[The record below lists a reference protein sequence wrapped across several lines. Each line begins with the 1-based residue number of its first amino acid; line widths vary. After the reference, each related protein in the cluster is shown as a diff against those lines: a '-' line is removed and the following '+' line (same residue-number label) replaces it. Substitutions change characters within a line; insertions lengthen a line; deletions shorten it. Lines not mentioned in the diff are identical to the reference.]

1 MTTLYV
7 GCGIPGSGKST
18 WFRNSKE
25 NAKQYLKG
33 DYELEIV
40 SRDIIR
46 FAKLREDEN
55 SQYFDREKEVWK
67 EYIETIQKYI
77 NEGVD
82 YIIADATQLT
92 QKSRN
97 KLFDSLNLDNVRI
110 VPISFENLL
119 ETCLQRNEL
128 RKDDELA
135 YVPRS
140 VIRRMNEQFEKPTF
154 IEKYKY
160 SAIIR
165 VNEGGV
171 TVDLPDE

>member
-1 MTTLYV
+1 MTTLYI

-18 WFRNSKE
+18 WFRDSKD
-25 NAKQYLKG
+25 NAIKYKF
-33 DYELEIV
+33 EVV
-40 SRDIIR
+40 SRDAIR
-46 FAKLREDEN
+46 FSKLREDKD

-67 EYIETIQKYI
+67 EYVETIQKYI
-77 NEGVD
+77 DEGFD
-82 YIIADATQLT
+82 YIVADATQLT
-92 QKSRN
+92 EKSRN
-97 KLFDSLNLDNVRI
+97 KLLNSLNLENVRI
-110 VPISFENLL
+110 VPVSFENLL

-128 RKDDELA
+128 RKGDKLA

-154 IEKYKY
+154 AEKYNY

-171 TVDLPDE
+171 AVDLPDE